1 MQPSIEQEQ
10 VTELYNRAPSG
21 TIGQIIVTFLMVYLL
36 YRDVTISV
44 LAAWAV
50 TMLLILCI
58 RLIFIVLFHL
68 KNKSE
73 YYDIKV
79 KKCVLFYQ
87 VNVFLT
93 GTGWGLV
100 TYLFSDQIV
109 VIDLQVVMAAIIFA
123 IAGIGIASLGPIFK
137 VYASYSI
144 PMISLFIYHIY
155 ITDRPFS
162 YEFCAISFLGM
173 VLLLV
178 AALQVNHKT
187 LDLIKKIHQLQRRD

>member
-1 MQPSIEQEQ
+1 MQSSIEQEQ

-44 LAAWAV
+44 LIAWAV
-50 TMLLILCI
+50 MMVLILSI
-58 RLIFIVLFHL
+58 RIVFIVIFHL

-73 YYDIKV
+73 DKIRNV
-79 KKCVLFYQ
+79 KKWVLFYQ
-87 VNVFLT
+87 ANVFLT

-100 TYLFSDQIV
+100 TYLFADQID

-162 YEFCAISFLGM
+162 YEFCAILSLGL
-173 VLLLV
+173 VLMLV
-178 AALQVNHKT
+178 AALQVNQKT
-187 LDLIKKIHQLQRRD
+187 LDLIQRIHELKRRD